1 MSTYQEKM
9 GTEADRFALR
19 RQPGWYLRKGLY
31 GYCVGAGGHRASD
44 VGKEVH
50 RTVPL
55 DGLRQ
60 DAKRRDGPHPRR
72 VDGLVRHTGK
82 AYGDSVQSGDEQG
95 GNQKLV

>member
-1 MSTYQEKM
+1 MDTVLEQE
-9 GTEADRFALR
+9 
-19 RQPGWYLRKGLY
+19 
-31 GYCVGAGGHRASD
+31 GAGASD

-82 AYGDSVQSGDEQG
+82 AYGGSVQSGDEQG